1 MMNFPAHCLIVPGT
15 NQNFMIPLLG
25 ALGLLAMSACM
36 PHFPIGRFG
45 SRLHHH
51 RRRRRCLKTCS
62 DTKSARSEPLI
73 FCYFFILCRLPIK
86 FKCGDHQR
94 QQQQQCQS
102 VCTVVSAAC
111 NRYCRVALLLDKS
124 VWALENDQTR
134 QVCFLLEEVI
144 TMQERWFIY
153 PKGRDSLLGL

>member
-1 MMNFPAHCLIVPGT
+1 MKNFPAHCLIVPGT
-15 NQNFMIPLLG
+15 NQNFMIPLHG
-25 ALGLLAMSACM
+25 ALGLLAMSAL
-36 PHFPIGRFG
+36 HATFPYRRFG

-73 FCYFFILCRLPIK
+73 FCYFYFMSSPNKVQMRRSSTTAATTVPV
-86 FKCGDHQR
+86 
-94 QQQQQCQS
+94 

-111 NRYCRVALLLDKS
+111 NRYCRVALLLDKN

-153 PKGRDSLLGL
+153 PKGRNSLLGL